1 MEKVGK
7 QPDLLKKKIA
17 QYKEKLVKLIN
28 DCNQVYL
35 TTHLNEDYDAIAS
48 IGAMALICKRLKKA
62 PYIVVDQED
71 FDSLSVEKS
80 DMYESLRDKNFIII
94 NLEDFKNNIVEN
106 SLLIVLDTNKKYLT
120 PLKNNYEDFSNII
133 IFDHHN
139 TDSDTIK
146 TKNNFEYIIYL
157 AIKK

>member
-17 QYKEKLVKLIN
+17 EYKEKLVKLIN

-62 PYIVVDQED
+62 PYIVEIGRAHV
-71 FDSLSVEKS
+71 
-80 DMYESLRDKNFIII
+80 
-94 NLEDFKNNIVEN
+94 
-106 SLLIVLDTNKKYLT
+106 
-120 PLKNNYEDFSNII
+120 
-133 IFDHHN
+133 
-139 TDSDTIK
+139 
-146 TKNNFEYIIYL
+146 
-157 AIKK
+157 